1 VLRHSFIHL
10 PRVGK
15 ITERRIWDAGIST
28 WQEFLDSSALP
39 ARVEKRRSDL
49 CKILETSHTRF
60 EEGDA
65 AFFGSLMPSG
75 ERWRLY
81 SDFRHKAAFVD
92 IETTG
97 LSPTSSH
104 ITMIGVFDAEGYTA
118 FVYDENLEDFRN
130 ALEKYDLI
138 LTFNG
143 ASFDIPYIEH
153 YFGSIFKHIVHIDL
167 RFALR
172 RIGYSG
178 GLKSIE
184 RQLQVGRPSELGV
197 LEGFDAVLLWH
208 MWREG
213 DKAARDTLIRY
224 NAEDVA
230 SLPALAEIA
239 YNALVERL
247 PVQCQPLSPL
257 PLYEMDLP
265 YDIDVIRRLKRG
277 RHSFRRYF

>member
-1 VLRHSFIHL
+1 MLRHSFIHL

-15 ITERRIWDAGIST
+15 ITERQIWEAGITT
-28 WQEFLDSSALP
+28 WQEFLDSPALP
-39 ARVEKRRSDL
+39 SRVERRRTDL
-49 CKILETSHTRF
+49 SQILEDSHERF
-60 EEGDA
+60 QEGDA
-65 AFFGSLMPSG
+65 AFFGSLLPSG

-81 SDFRHKAAFVD
+81 SDFRHRAAFVD

-104 ITMIGVFDAEGYTA
+104 ITMIGVFDSEGYSA

-130 ALEKYDLI
+130 ALEKYDLV

-143 ASFDIPYIEH
+143 AAFDIPYIEH
-153 YFGSIFKHIVHIDL
+153 YFGSIFKHVVHIDL

-172 RIGYSG
+172 RMGLSG

-184 RQLQVGRPSELGV
+184 RQLKVGRPTELGV
-197 LEGFDAVLLWH
+197 LDGFDAVLLWQ

-213 DKAARDTLIRY
+213 DTAARETLIRY

-230 SLPALAEIA
+230 SLPALADIA
-239 YNALVERL
+239 YNALAERL
-247 PVQCQPLSPL
+247 PVDCQTLSPL
-257 PLYEMDLP
+257 PLYEVDLP
-265 YDIDVIRRLKRG
+265 YDIDVIRRLKMG
-277 RHSFRRYF
+277 RRSTRRYW